1 MKILEVSNLK
11 LSQDSKELCFEH
23 SLGEIGIIND
33 MANNYNLIR
42 VLFREMSPKQGAVL
56 YNSEVLDDSKNDWKT
71 QLGYSYRENGLIS
84 NLSVYENLELP
95 VIYHSFDE
103 EIITRPLIELDI
115 EEKFWNLRPHQ
126 LPANIKK
133 KVLIARSIVL
143 APKLLILNQP
153 SSLLNKQDLLC
164 LTKCLMRLKKDGT
177 AILIFTDNS
186 YLSQIWG
193 DWFLDPI
200 TNKRNDHVHEIF
212 SQEQIEISRL
222 MKVDLTIEGIENGFS
237 N

>member
-1 MKILEVSNLK
+1 LKILTASSLK
-11 LSQDSKELCFEH
+11 LSPNATELNFEH
-23 SLGEIGIIND
+23 ALGEIGIIND

-42 VLFREMSPKQGAVL
+42 VLFREMAPAEGEVH
-56 YNSEVLDDSKNDWKT
+56 YNSEILDDTKRDWKT

-95 VIYHSFDE
+95 VVYHSFDE
-103 EIITRPLIELDI
+103 GIITKPLIELEID
-115 EEKFWNLRPHQ
+115 EKFWNLRPHQ

-143 APKLLILNQP
+143 GPKLLILNQP
-153 SSLLNKQDLLC
+153 SSLLNRDDLLC
-164 LTKCLMRLKKDGT
+164 LTKCLMRLKNNGVG
-177 AILIFTDNS
+177 ILIFTDNT

-200 TNKRNDHVHEIF
+200 TNRRNDNVDEIF
-212 SQEQIEISRL
+212 SHEQREISQL
-222 MKVDLTIEGIENGFS
+222 MKVDLTIEGI
-237 N
+237 